1 MKSFKKLVIATA
13 AMAAPLLISSPANA
27 VIQLGFALDSSG
39 SIGTA
44 DYNVIKNGLAS
55 AIEALIPTDSSYEIS
70 MVNFSTSS
78 TTVVSAVLIDS
89 IATRTAVADAIR
101 ASTAFNGGTQ
111 FAPAL
116 NGLGA
121 AFASSNQ
128 TITATYI
135 NFATDGVNGDPTAT
149 ATARTNL
156 INAGLDNLSLEGIG
170 GGVDVNYLVNSMCY
184 PTPCDTT
191 SPYNFPTQGFYI
203 PVADAQ
209 AYVAAIQNKIRTVV
223 QPTPEPGTLTLLG
236 LSMLGLGLMRR
247 KVTA

>member
-1 MKSFKKLVIATA
+1 MKGLKKLLVTTA
-13 AMAAPLLISSPANA
+13 AMAVPFLVASPANA

-70 MVNFSTSS
+70 MVNFSSTS

-89 IATRTAVADAIR
+89 IATRTQVADAIR
-101 ASTAFNGGTQ
+101 ASVAFNGGTA

-116 NGLGA
+116 NGLAA
-121 AFASSNQ
+121 AFQASNQ
-128 TITATYI
+128 TVTAQYI
-135 NFATDGVNGDPTAT
+135 NFATDGVNGDQAAT
-149 ATARTNL
+149 AAARTAL

-170 GGVDVNYLVNSMCY
+170 GGVDENYLTTAMCY

-191 SPYNFPTQGFYI
+191 SPYNFPAQGFYI
-203 PVADAQ
+203 PVADA
-209 AYVAAIQNKIRTVV
+209 AGYVAAIQNKIRTVV
-223 QPTPEPGTLTLLG
+223 QPTPEPGTLALFG

-247 KVTA
+247 KATA

>member
-13 AMAAPLLISSPANA
+13 AMAAPLLMSSPANA

-44 DYNVIKNGLAS
+44 DYNTIKNGLAS

-70 MVNFSTSS
+70 MVNFSSTS

-89 IATRTAVADAIR
+89 IATRTQVADAIR
-101 ASTAFNGGTQ
+101 ASTAFNGGTA

-116 NGLGA
+116 NGLAA

-135 NFATDGVNGDPTAT
+135 NFATDGANGDTAAT

-170 GGVDVNYLVNSMCY
+170 GGVNVNYLTTAMCY
-184 PTPCDTT
+184 PTPCDQT
-191 SPYNFPTQGFYI
+191 SPYNFPAQGFYI
-203 PVADAQ
+203 PVADA
-209 AYVAAIQNKIRTVV
+209 AGYVAAIQNKIRTVV
-223 QPTPEPGTLTLLG
+223 NPTPEPGTLALFSLG
-236 LSMLGLGLMRR
+236 L
-247 KVTA
+247 